1 MRPVNLIPPES
12 RSEGRP
18 LRSGPLVYVVIGI
31 LVVALAGVA
40 ALVLTENQISD
51 RKDEV
56 ARLRQ
61 EDATVSARVQRLAA
75 YTQFQALREQEV
87 STVTTLANSRFD
99 WERVMRE
106 LSLVLPDD
114 VWLTSLSA
122 SASAEGSTS
131 GGGGASLRA
140 AVGGPALEL
149 SGCTVGHDG
158 VAGFITA
165 LEDID
170 GVTRVGVESSDLSGS
185 SSEAGGGEAGGCGS
199 GGFVAQFQIVV
210 AFDAAPVINPAAEEP
225 APAAAPAEETTTTTE
240 EG

>member
-1 MRPVNLIPPES
+1 M
-12 RSEGRP
+12 
-18 LRSGPLVYVVIGI
+18 RSGPLVYIVIGI
-31 LVVALAGVA
+31 LVVALGGVA

-56 ARLRQ
+56 AQLRRQ
-61 EDATVSARVQRLAA
+61 DNALSARTQQLTA

-87 STVTTLANSRFD
+87 STVTALADSRFD

-122 SASAEGSTS
+122 SAAATSESSTSS
-131 GGGGASLRA
+131 GGGGAGLRSGVA
-140 AVGGPALEL
+140 GPALEL
-149 SGCTVGHDG
+149 SGCTIGHDG

-170 GVTRVGVESSDLSGS
+170 GVTRVGVESSVLAGSGS
-185 SSEAGGGEAGGCGS
+185 EAAGSESGGCE
-199 GGFVAQFQIVV
+199 GGKSTAQFAIVV
-210 AFDAAPVINPAAEEP
+210 AFDAAPVSTPPTAEAVPEP
-225 APAAAPAEETTTTTE
+225 APESGSTEETTTPTE